1 MIIKRLIVHNF
12 GVYAGTNIFEFSGK
26 KPIVLI
32 GGLNGRGKT
41 TFLEAILLSL
51 YGANSFAYK
60 ESTYK
65 TYGQYLKSYVNKND
79 ESLVTFT
86 ELTFLMGEEGSDE
99 YIVRREWDGN
109 YQRIK
114 ESILVKK
121 NGVEDEFLTEN
132 WSMFIEGILPSAL
145 SNFFFFDGEKIAELA
160 VENTSAQLKES
171 IRSMLGINVLERTK
185 KDLYRTI
192 RRNEKLISSQADVE
206 SVFALRER
214 KETAEAALVKVDSQ
228 IALLDQSLE
237 ALKQNLE
244 RLMEDYHKKGGDIA
258 GQQKN
263 LLEKKGML
271 NASLEQN
278 SEQLIA
284 AAAEELP
291 LALVRDLID
300 TIYAKGTE
308 EREAKIL
315 EQTVGRINN
324 MFLDYQRHSAVQQE
338 TYEFIQFIN
347 DQIADKAVP
356 SVYNVTEHTLLITNE
371 LLKTRLDE
379 DIQKAKGLL
388 DQRQLLQEKK
398 DEIESYL
405 NLDIN
410 EEELR
415 GIYQKIK
422 AAEQKII
429 TEEVKRNTLLAQ
441 RSTIN
446 GEVIKTTSEFNHAVE
461 QMLDEMETTDDV
473 ERVLKYS
480 QMAIRVLDEYIIRL
494 QADKIGI
501 LAETITDCYQKLA
514 NKKNLILNIEMDTE
528 TLDLKYVDYSGV
540 EVPRSSLS
548 AGEKQLMV
556 IAILWALAKCSKK
569 KLPVII
575 DTPLSRLD
583 SIHRKALIERY
594 FPYASDQTIILS
606 TDSEIDAQDYELM
619 KDNVGDEFILMYDD
633 DSKSTTIHRGY
644 FSEAKS

>member
-79 ESLVTFT
+79 GSLVTFT